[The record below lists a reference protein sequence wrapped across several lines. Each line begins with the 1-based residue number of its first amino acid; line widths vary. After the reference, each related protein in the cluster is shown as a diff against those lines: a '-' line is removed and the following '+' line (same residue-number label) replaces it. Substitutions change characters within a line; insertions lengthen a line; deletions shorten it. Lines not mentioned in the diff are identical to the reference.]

1 MNQSLRDQFRDVLSG
16 WPIGRGY
23 ESITVGT
30 DEARDMAD
38 AILQHLIDE
47 RYAVVRVV
55 EPSEYTKDRGA
66 MWNDY
71 PFVGCKADADEVIT
85 VGASCEFIYEINPL
99 EAHNLAVDLLSA
111 AAYHTESRP

>member
-16 WPIGRGY
+16 WPIGRSY
-23 ESITVGT
+23 ESMTVGI

-47 RYAVVRVV
+47 RYAVVRTV

-71 PFVGCKADADEVIT
+71 PFVGCKADSDDVIT
-85 VGASCEFIYEINPL
+85 VGASCEYVYEINTL
-99 EAHNLAVDLLSA
+99 EAHQLAVDLFSA
-111 AAYHTESRP
+111 AAYWAESQI